1 VGTTLKVNRWASII
15 KRVGKKKSLRAFCC
29 CSRCSFT
36 VLGPLMYRESM
47 PIQLKTLNNAVLISC
62 REEKEEIILVKE
74 DQL

>member
-1 VGTTLKVNRWASII
+1 LKENRWALII
-15 KRVGKKKSLRAFCC
+15 IRVGKYKVTRGLCC

-47 PIQLKTLNNAVLISC
+47 PIQLKTLNNAVLTSC